1 MLGKN
6 VLVGLE
12 KLKAETFA
20 LAKKK
25 GERNGEDKRKKVVRS
40 IGSTKSLVCKI
51 EPPRVCRAFPF
62 LMSYSG
68 PNLNSLTLKNQ
79 SLHRVTKIKIG

>member
-20 LAKKK
+20 LAKK
-25 GERNGEDKRKKVVRS
+25 GGTQNEDKRKKVVVRR

-51 EPPRVCRAFPF
+51 EPRVCRAFPF
-62 LMSYSG
+62 LMSYSNS
-68 PNLNSLTLKNQ
+68 NLNSPHLK
-79 SLHRVTKIKIG
+79 IE

>member
-20 LAKKK
+20 LAKKR
-25 GERNGEDKRKKVVRS
+25 GNGTAKTNVKKSYVV
-40 IGSTKSLVCKI
+40 
-51 EPPRVCRAFPF
+51 
-62 LMSYSG
+62 
-68 PNLNSLTLKNQ
+68 
-79 SLHRVTKIKIG
+79 

>member
-25 GERNGEDKRKKVVRS
+25 GERNGEDKRKKVV
-40 IGSTKSLVCKI
+40 
-51 EPPRVCRAFPF
+51 
-62 LMSYSG
+62 
-68 PNLNSLTLKNQ
+68 
-79 SLHRVTKIKIG
+79 

>member
-20 LAKKK
+20 LAKKR
-25 GERNGEDKRKKVVRS
+25 GNGEDKRKKVVRS